1 MKYDIALIGLGAS
14 NSLLLLALEE
24 RGILSELSV
33 LILESDAKLA
43 NDKTFCFWSDR
54 IDPINS
60 SLGTLL
66 LKEWREVNF
75 NGSREVMKTKSYA
88 MLESSMLYHHTKEL
102 VSRSPNIT
110 NIRATFTG
118 FKTLQE
124 GIAVYSDE
132 QFWVASK
139 VYDSRMPEIN
149 EPTGRLVLQSFTG
162 WRVKTDWPNWDPS
175 EMTLMDFEIP
185 QNDFTQFMYI
195 LPISDNEALV
205 EVTRFGTEILPEDL
219 AQTHLRS
226 YLFSLDGPYDVVHE
240 ERGVIPMSQHAK
252 QQYPDSRVVSMG
264 TRAGLIKATTG
275 YGFKHMFDQAYA
287 IANEWNNELR
297 TNTRSMWSWPR
308 TGIGRHYFYDHLL
321 LHILK
326 TKPHWGK
333 EIFVKLFS
341 NQTHEGIYDFLDEK
355 SSFRWELG
363 MFSRLPI
370 MKFLWAV
377 VASFFAFLKTRPAR
391 WAPMAFVLVSMTL
404 NIIIPQWSSAIS
416 IGILLIMLFLVGIPH
431 GALDGFGH
439 ASGMRL
445 PKFILRYSGIMA
457 LVLLFWA
464 ASPIAGLLAF
474 VLYSAW
480 HFGETDM
487 REWNLP
493 SPFLTIAWG
502 GILFALLLLP
512 HMSEVNIVLA
522 SMGIEEVVLPAASS
536 TTIYRAAAA
545 IGIAGG
551 LWFGSLPWLIS
562 ILTLVLLG
570 EQPLAVAF
578 GTYFILQH
586 STSGWDHLKKAH
598 RWSHVQMFMKA
609 LPFTLGAIA
618 LFLVIFQ
625 FDRNSLSQWSSYFLI
640 FLSALSLPHIYFMS
654 RLYRSQD

>member
-1 MKYDIALIGLGAS
+1 MKFDIALIGLGAS

-24 RGILSELSV
+24 RGVLANMRV
-33 LILESDAKLA
+33 LIIESEAKLS
-43 NDKTFCFWSDR
+43 NDKTFCFWADKN
-54 IDPINS
+54 DPIRT
-60 SLGTLL
+60 SLGPLL
-66 LKEWREVNF
+66 LKEWRKVNF
-75 NGSREVMKTKSYA
+75 GGETEHMQSKRYG
-88 MLESSMLYHHTKEL
+88 MLESTALYSYTKDL
-102 VSRSPNIT
+102 VARNSNIT
-110 NIRATFTG
+110 NIRAQFTG
-118 FKTLQE
+118 YKSLPE
-124 GIAVYSDE
+124 GVAVYSDNE
-132 QFWVASK
+132 FWVASK

-149 EPTGRLVLQSFTG
+149 EPTGDLVLQSFTG

-175 EMTLMDFEIP
+175 EMVLMDFDIP

-195 LPISDNEALV
+195 LPISEHEALV
-205 EVTRFGTEILPEDL
+205 EVTRFGAEVLPEDL
-219 AQTHLRS
+219 AHTHLRS
-226 YLFSLDGPYDVVHE
+226 YLFSLEGPYDIHHE

-252 QQYPDSRVVSMG
+252 QHFPDSRVVSMG

-275 YGFKHMFDQAYA
+275 YGFKHMFEQAYA
-287 IANEWNNELR
+287 IANEWNNGIKA
-297 TNTRSMWSWPR
+297 NTRSMWSWPR

-333 EIFVKLFS
+333 EIFVKLFT
-341 NQTHEGIYDFLDEK
+341 NQSHEGIYDFLDEK
-355 SSFRWELG
+355 SSLRWEIG
-363 MFSRLPI
+363 MFSGLPI

-377 VASFFAFLKTRPAR
+377 AASFFAFLKSRPAR
-391 WAPMAFVLVSMTL
+391 WAPIAFVVVAFCLQAV
-404 NIIIPQWSSAIS
+404 IPEWASAIS
-416 IGILLIMLFLVGIPH
+416 LGILLFMLFLVGIPH
-431 GALDGFGH
+431 GALDGYGH
-439 ASGMRL
+439 ANGMRL

-493 SPFLTIAWG
+493 SPVLSITWG
-502 GILFALLLLP
+502 IILFALLLLP

-522 SMGIEEVVLPAASS
+522 SMGIQEVAIPAAFS
-536 TTIYRAAAA
+536 TTFYRLAAAV
-545 IGIAGG
+545 GIVGG
-551 LWFGSLPWLIS
+551 LWFGSLPWLVS

-570 EQPLAVAF
+570 EQSLAVAF

-654 RLYRSQD
+654 RLYQKQD